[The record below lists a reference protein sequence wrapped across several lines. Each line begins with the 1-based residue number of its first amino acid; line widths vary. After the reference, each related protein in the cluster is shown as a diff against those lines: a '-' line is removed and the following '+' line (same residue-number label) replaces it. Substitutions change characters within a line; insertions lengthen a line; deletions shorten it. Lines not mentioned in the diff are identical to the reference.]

1 MGDQATG
8 DQAMGD
14 QATGY
19 QATGDQA
26 TAERPADLVLTG
38 GAVYTV
44 DAARTWAQAVA
55 VTDGRIAAVGTD
67 ADMRPHVGPRTE
79 VVNLR
84 GRMVLPGFQD
94 AHVHA
99 SGGGLER
106 NQCDLTGEH
115 TRQGYLAAIRAYADR
130 APEAEWITGGGW
142 SMDVFPGGVP
152 GKDDLD
158 AIIPD
163 RPVFLSNRDHHG
175 AWVNSRA
182 LALAGIDAATPDPP
196 DGRLE
201 RTASGEPQGTLHEG
215 AMNLVQRLVPAPD
228 LAAQVAGILE
238 GQRYLLSLGITAW
251 QEAIVGEYAVVPDCF
266 DAYREVERR
275 GLLTARVTGAL
286 WWRRATGLSQLDF
299 LAERRAIASGPRFRA
314 TSVKIMQDGVC
325 ENFTAAMLTPY
336 LDGHGHE
343 TGGRGT
349 SFFGPEEL
357 TEAVTAID
365 AGGFQVH
372 IHAIGDRAV
381 REALDAI
388 AAARAANGDG
398 EGLRGR
404 GQQSAG
410 RRGWGQQSAGRRGR
424 GQQSAGR
431 HHIAHLQVIHPDDVP
446 RFRELSVVANCQP
459 LWASNEPQMTELTLP
474 FLGPERSAWQ
484 YPFGSLAASGAQL
497 CFGSDWPVSS
507 PNPMWQMHTAVN
519 RTTSP
524 DYPFRG
530 PETETPFLPGER
542 IGLPAAIAAFTMG
555 SAYVNHDERDAG
567 SVEAGKRAD
576 LVVLDRD
583 LFTQP
588 AAEIALAEVDL
599 TLVDGAVVYARPGR
613 L

>member
-1 MGDQATG
+1 MR
-8 DQAMGD
+8 
-14 QATGY
+14 
-19 QATGDQA
+19 
-26 TAERPADLVLTG
+26 ERPADLVLTG

-44 DAARTWAQAVA
+44 DAARSWAQAVA
-55 VTDGRIAAVGTD
+55 ISGGRIAAVGSD
-67 ADMRPHVGPRTE
+67 ADMRPYVGPRTE

-84 GRMVLPGFQD
+84 GRMLLPGFQD

-106 NQCDLTGEH
+106 SQCDLSGEH
-115 TRQGYLAAIRAYADR
+115 TREGYLTAIRGYAGHSPG
-130 APEAEWITGGGW
+130 AAWITGGGW

-152 GKDDLD
+152 SKEDLD
-158 AIIPD
+158 EAVPD

-182 LALAGIDAATPDPP
+182 LELAGVDAATPDPP
-196 DGRLE
+196 DGRIE
-201 RTASGEPQGTLHEG
+201 RTAAGEPQGTLHEG
-215 AMNLVQRLVPAPD
+215 AMNLVQRVVPAVTLD
-228 LAAQVAGILE
+228 DQVAGILE
-238 GQRYLLSLGITAW
+238 GQRYLHSLGITAW
-251 QEAIVGEYAVVPDCF
+251 QEAIVGEYAVLPDCF
-266 DAYREVERR
+266 EAYREVAGR

-286 WWRRATGLSQLDF
+286 WWQRSVGLSQLDF
-299 LAERRAIASGPRFRA
+299 LAERRAIAGQGRFRA

-325 ENFTAAMLTPY
+325 ENFTAAMLSPY

-349 SFFGPEEL
+349 SFFDPAEL
-357 TEAVTAID
+357 NEAVTAID
-365 AGGFQVH
+365 ARGFQVH

-388 AAARAANGDG
+388 AAARAANGHG
-398 EGLRGR
+398 AGRWGR
-404 GQQSAG
+404 GQQG
-410 RRGWGQQSAGRRGR
+410 N
-424 GQQSAGR
+424 GR
-431 HHIAHLQVIHPDDVP
+431 HHIAHLQVIHPEDVP
-446 RFRELSVVANCQP
+446 RFRELGVLANCQP
-459 LWASNEPQMTELTLP
+459 LWASYEPQMTELTLP

-484 YPFGSLAASGAQL
+484 YPFGSLAAAGAQL

-507 PNPMWQMHTAVN
+507 PNPMWEMHTAVN

-524 DYPFRG
+524 EYPFRG
-530 PETETPFLPGER
+530 PGTGTPFLPGER

-567 SVEAGKRAD
+567 SIEPGKRAD

-583 LFTQP
+583 LFAQP

-599 TLVDGAVVYARPGR
+599 TLVDGTVVHARPGA
-613 L
+613 

>member
-1 MGDQATG
+1 VA
-8 DQAMGD
+8 
-14 QATGY
+14 
-19 QATGDQA
+19 
-26 TAERPADLVLTG
+26 AEGPADLVLTG

-55 VTDGRIAAVGTD
+55 ISGGRIVAVGTD
-67 ADMRPHVGPRTE
+67 SGMRPYVGPGTE
-79 VVNLR
+79 VVGLR
-84 GRMVLPGFQD
+84 GRMLLPGFQD

-106 NQCDLTGEH
+106 SQCDLTGEH
-115 TRQGYLAAIRAYADR
+115 TRQGYLAAIRRYADR
-130 APEAEWITGGGW
+130 SPGAAWITGGGW
-142 SMDVFPGGVP
+142 GMDVFPGGVP
-152 GKDDLD
+152 GKEDLD
-158 AIIPD
+158 EVVPD

-196 DGRLE
+196 DGRIE
-201 RTASGEPQGTLHEG
+201 RTAAGEPQGTLHEG
-215 AMNLVQRLVPAPD
+215 AMNLVQRVVPAVTLD
-228 LAAQVAGILE
+228 EQVAGILE
-238 GQRYLLSLGITAW
+238 GQRYLHALGITAW

-266 DAYREVERR
+266 EAYREVERR

-286 WWRRATGLSQLDF
+286 WWRRAAGLSQLDF
-299 LAERRAIASGPRFRA
+299 LAERRAIADGSRFRT

-343 TGGRGT
+343 TEGRGT
-349 SFFGPEEL
+349 SFFAAEEL
-357 TEAVTAID
+357 NEAVTAID
-365 AGGFQVH
+365 ARGFGVH

-388 AAARAANGDG
+388 AAARSANGA
-398 EGLRGR
+398 
-404 GQQSAG
+404 GQ
-410 RRGWGQQSAGRRGR
+410 
-424 GQQSAGR
+424 GR

-446 RFRELSVVANCQP
+446 RFRDLGVLANCQP

-519 RTTSP
+519 RTTAP
-524 DYPFRG
+524 GYPFRG
-530 PETETPFLPGER
+530 PDTDTPFLPGER

-567 SVEAGKRAD
+567 SIEPGKRAD

-583 LFTQP
+583 LFAQP

-599 TLVDGAVVYARPGR
+599 TLVDGTVVHARPGT
-613 L
+613 

>member
-1 MGDQATG
+1 MSKGA
-8 DQAMGD
+8 
-14 QATGY
+14 
-19 QATGDQA
+19 
-26 TAERPADLVLTG
+26 PADLVLTG

-55 VTDGRIAAVGTD
+55 ISGGRIAAVGTD
-67 ADMRPHVGPRTE
+67 AEMRPHVGPRTE

-94 AHVHA
+94 SHVHA

-106 NQCDLTGEH
+106 GQCDLTSEH
-115 TRQGYLAAIRAYADR
+115 TREGYLAAIRAYAGR
-130 APEAEWITGGGW
+130 NPGAEWITGGGW
-142 SMDVFPGGVP
+142 GMDVFPGGVP
-152 GKDDLD
+152 SKEDLD
-158 AIIPD
+158 QVVPD
-163 RPVFLSNRDHHG
+163 RPAFLSNRDHHG

-196 DGRLE
+196 DGRIE
-201 RTASGEPQGTLHEG
+201 RTATGEPQGSLHEG
-215 AMNLVQRLVPAPD
+215 AMNLVERMVPAVT
-228 LAAQVAGILE
+228 LAERVAGVLE
-238 GQRYLLSLGITAW
+238 GQRYLHSLGITAW
-251 QEAIVGEYAVVPDCF
+251 QEAIVGEYAVVPDSF
-266 DAYREVERR
+266 DAFREVEAQ

-286 WWRRATGLSQLDF
+286 WWRRGAGLAQLDF
-299 LAERRAIASGPRFRA
+299 LAERRAIASGSRFRT

-343 TGGRGT
+343 TEGRGT
-349 SFFGPEEL
+349 SFFDPEEL
-357 TEAVTAID
+357 NEAVTAID
-365 AGGFQVH
+365 ARGFQVH
-372 IHAIGDRAV
+372 VHAIGDRAV

-388 AAARAANGDG
+388 AAARAANGPTD
-398 EGLRGR
+398 
-404 GQQSAG
+404 
-410 RRGWGQQSAGRRGR
+410 
-424 GQQSAGR
+424 GR
-431 HHIAHLQVIHPDDVP
+431 HHIAHLQVIHPEDVP
-446 RFRELSVVANCQP
+446 RFRDLGVLANCQP
-459 LWASNEPQMTELTLP
+459 LWAAYEPQMTELTLP

-519 RTTSP
+519 RTTAP
-524 DYPFRG
+524 EYPFRG
-530 PETETPFLPGER
+530 PEADEPFLPGER

-567 SVEAGKRAD
+567 SVEPGKRAD
-576 LVVLDRD
+576 LVVLDRN

-599 TLVDGAVVYARPGR
+599 TLVDGSVVYARPGT
-613 L
+613 

>member
-1 MGDQATG
+1 MGGQP
-8 DQAMGD
+8 
-14 QATGY
+14 
-19 QATGDQA
+19 

-55 VTDGRIAAVGTD
+55 VSGGRIAAVGTD
-67 ADMRPHVGPRTE
+67 ADMRPHVGQRTE

-115 TRQGYLAAIRAYADR
+115 TRQGYLAAIRGYADGN
-130 APEAEWITGGGW
+130 PGAEWITGGGW

-158 AIIPD
+158 AIVPD

-182 LALAGIDAATPDPP
+182 LALAGIGAATPDPP
-196 DGRLE
+196 DGRIE
-201 RTASGEPQGTLHEG
+201 RTAAGEPQGTLHEG

-238 GQRYLLSLGITAW
+238 GQRYLHSLGITAW
-251 QEAIVGEYAVVPDCF
+251 QEAIVGDYAVVPDCF
-266 DAYREVERR
+266 DAYREADGR

-286 WWRRATGLSQLDF
+286 WWRRATGPSQLDF
-299 LAERRAIASGPRFRA
+299 LAERRAIATGPRFRT

-325 ENFTAAMLTPY
+325 ENFTAAMLAPY

-349 SFFGPEEL
+349 SFFAPEEL

-365 AGGFQVH
+365 ARGFQVH

-388 AAARAANGDG
+388 AAARAANGPT
-398 EGLRGR
+398 
-404 GQQSAG
+404 
-410 RRGWGQQSAGRRGR
+410 
-424 GQQSAGR
+424 AGR
-431 HHIAHLQVIHPDDVP
+431 HHIAHLQVVHPDDVP
-446 RFRELSVVANCQP
+446 RFRELSVLANCQP

-507 PNPMWQMHTAVN
+507 PDPMWQMHTAVN
-519 RTTSP
+519 RTTAP
-524 DYPFRG
+524 GYPFRG
-530 PETETPFLPGER
+530 PQTDTPFLPGER

-567 SVEAGKRAD
+567 SVEPGKRAD
-576 LVVLDRD
+576 LVVLDRN

-588 AAEIALAEVDL
+588 ATEIALAEVDL
-599 TLVDGAVVYARPGR
+599 TLVDGAVVYARPGA
-613 L
+613 

>member
-1 MGDQATG
+1 MAAGG
-8 DQAMGD
+8 
-14 QATGY
+14 
-19 QATGDQA
+19 
-26 TAERPADLVLTG
+26 PADLVLTG

-44 DAARTWAQAVA
+44 DAARSWAQAVA
-55 VTDGRIAAVGTD
+55 VKDGRIVAVGTD
-67 ADMRPHVGPRTE
+67 AGMRPHVGPRTE

-84 GRMVLPGFQD
+84 GRMLLPGFQD

-106 NQCDLTGEH
+106 SQCDLTGVH
-115 TRQGYLAAIRAYADR
+115 TREGYLAAIRSYADR
-130 APEAEWITGGGW
+130 NPGAAWIAGGGW
-142 SMDVFPGGVP
+142 GMDVFPGGVP

-158 AIIPD
+158 AVVPD

-182 LALAGIDAATPDPP
+182 LALAGIDASTPDPP
-196 DGRLE
+196 DGRIE
-201 RTASGEPQGTLHEG
+201 RTATGEPQGTLHEG
-215 AMNLVQRLVPAPD
+215 AMNLIRRVAPAVTPD
-228 LAAQVAGILE
+228 EQVAGILV
-238 GQRYLLSLGITAW
+238 GQRYLHSLGITAW

-266 DAYREVERR
+266 DAFREVERR

-286 WWRRATGLSQLDF
+286 WWQRSVGPSQLDF
-299 LAERRAIASGPRFRA
+299 LTERRSIADGPRFRT

-325 ENFTAAMLTPY
+325 ENFSAAMLSPY

-343 TGGRGT
+343 TEGRGT
-349 SFFGPEEL
+349 SFFDPEEL
-357 TEAVTAID
+357 KEAVTAID
-365 AGGFQVH
+365 TSGFQVH

-388 AAARAANGDG
+388 AAARHANGPT
-398 EGLRGR
+398 
-404 GQQSAG
+404 Q
-410 RRGWGQQSAGRRGR
+410 
-424 GQQSAGR
+424 GR
-431 HHIAHLQVIHPDDVP
+431 HHIAHIQVIHPEDVP
-446 RFRELSVVANCQP
+446 RFRDLAVVANCQP

-484 YPFGSLAASGAQL
+484 YPFGSLARSGAQL

-507 PNPMWQMHTAVN
+507 PNPMWEMHTAVN

-530 PETETPFLPGER
+530 PETDTPFLPGER
-542 IGLPAAIAAFTMG
+542 IGLPAAIAAFTIG

-567 SVEAGKRAD
+567 SIEPGKRAD
-576 LVVLDRD
+576 LVVLDRN

-588 AAEIALAEVDL
+588 AAEIAQAEVDL
-599 TLVDGAVVYARPGR
+599 TLVDGAVVHARPGT
-613 L
+613 